1 MACIVQEKQWEIT
14 KMTEGWGEI
23 LQEFTNEDGRK
34 VRIFANGCSTIGEP
48 NPAVCTEVVRDIL
61 RFLIENPSLLEPEV
75 VSSDGFIQ
83 IHFSE

>member
-1 MACIVQEKQWEIT
+1 MTRIAQENQREIT

-23 LQEFTNEDGRK
+23 LREFINEDGRK

-48 NPAVCTEVVRDIL
+48 NPSACTGVVREIL
-61 RFLIENPSLLEPEV
+61 RFLVENPSLMAPECLK
-75 VSSDGFIQ
+75 SEGCIQ